1 MTVADSGDL
10 KPFAEL
16 RPTPVLLLKLTDQI
30 MILLCGL
37 AKIS

>member
-16 RPTPVLLLKLTDQI
+16 RPTPVLLLKLTDTT
-30 MILLCGL
+30 LRF
-37 AKIS
+37 SED